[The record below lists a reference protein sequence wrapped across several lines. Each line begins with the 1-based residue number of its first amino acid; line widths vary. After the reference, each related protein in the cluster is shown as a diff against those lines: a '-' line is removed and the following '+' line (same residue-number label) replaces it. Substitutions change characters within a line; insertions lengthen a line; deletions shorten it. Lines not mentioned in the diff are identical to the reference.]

1 MRTDEEPKPY
11 VKGVDEAGNAIAYVQ
26 LPSKEQVEQF
36 QATQPFTPT
45 QYEPPRE
52 VDRTVPALQG
62 GTVDIMKPRVVG
74 TDPVFDF
81 GPDPKKGMVME
92 VPTYGAS
99 TERSPIMPQNS
110 GKLYAP
116 DGTLVPRDLG
126 EYGGR
131 PGQSM
136 REAKQRRWELMH
148 QDQADSKGGTTR
160 TRFPDSASSRIGEVR
175 RSFSDG
181 AGPVPVRS
189 ESHVTFSMKDALDAV
204 FGGLADGSLRS
215 VDPDDVHELVDLIA
229 SDPSRTGRSLGL
241 KGSPT
246 SEGVRDALLSAYYDS
261 AVKDPSF
268 WDMSESVEAQ
278 TVRRRYESVASRTGV
293 PIDEVAR
300 MVDAANDGDTAAFD
314 SLMANYYS
322 N

>member
-1 MRTDEEPKPY
+1 M
-11 VKGVDEAGNAIAYVQ
+11 
-26 LPSKEQVEQF
+26 
-36 QATQPFTPT
+36 
-45 QYEPPRE
+45 
-52 VDRTVPALQG
+52 
-62 GTVDIMKPRVVG
+62 M
-74 TDPVFDF
+74 
-81 GPDPKKGMVME
+81 GPG
-92 VPTYGAS
+92 
-99 TERSPIMPQNS
+99 
-110 GKLYAP
+110 
-116 DGTLVPRDLG
+116 
-126 EYGGR
+126 
-131 PGQSM
+131 
-136 REAKQRRWELMH
+136 
-148 QDQADSKGGTTR
+148 
-160 TRFPDSASSRIGEVR
+160 
-175 RSFSDG
+175 
-181 AGPVPVRS
+181 
-189 ESHVTFSMKDALDAV
+189 FSMKGALDAM

-229 SDPSRTGRSLGL
+229 SDPSRAGRSLGL
-241 KGSPT
+241 NGSPT